1 MVAGD
6 FDMRDAIGAA
16 PFLYFIFF
24 ILFSGS
30 GLVVVGAF
38 DIRDAS
44 GAAVIFLFFI
54 FYFVFQAVDWWSL
67 GILIYEMLVGLPPFY
82 NRNTRLAYEKVLS
95 LLALLV
101 LVLVHR
107 VN

>member
-1 MVAGD
+1 VDWWSFGILINEMLVGLP
-6 FDMRDAIGAA
+6 
-16 PFLYFIFF
+16 PFFIFY
-24 ILFSGS
+24 
-30 GLVVVGAF
+30 
-38 DIRDAS
+38 
-44 GAAVIFLFFI
+44 

-101 LVLVHR
+101 LVLVNR